1 MTLLEA
7 LGLLYLTFLTIA
19 LVLRVI
25 NHIIWRD

>member
-1 MTLLEA
+1 MTLLET

-19 LVLRVI
+19 LSLRVI